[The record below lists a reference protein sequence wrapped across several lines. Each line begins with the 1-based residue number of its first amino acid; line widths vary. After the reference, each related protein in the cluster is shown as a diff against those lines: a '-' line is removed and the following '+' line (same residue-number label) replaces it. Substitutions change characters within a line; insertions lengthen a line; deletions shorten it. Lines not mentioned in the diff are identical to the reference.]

1 MKIKIAY
8 QDHEAEQA
16 ERIADIVHAELAR
29 AAAVRVKHS
38 DLHEPYKHIYISQ
51 KDKKHGESLTNRML
65 CDII

>member
-16 ERIADIVHAELAR
+16 QRVADLVHAELAR

-38 DLHEPYKHIYISQ
+38 DLHEPYKHIYMSQ
-51 KDKKHGESLTNRML
+51 KDGKSRKSLDKSEIL
-65 CDII
+65 

>member
-16 ERIADIVHAELAR
+16 QRVADIVHAELAR

-51 KDKKHGESLTNRML
+51 KDKKAR
-65 CDII
+65 